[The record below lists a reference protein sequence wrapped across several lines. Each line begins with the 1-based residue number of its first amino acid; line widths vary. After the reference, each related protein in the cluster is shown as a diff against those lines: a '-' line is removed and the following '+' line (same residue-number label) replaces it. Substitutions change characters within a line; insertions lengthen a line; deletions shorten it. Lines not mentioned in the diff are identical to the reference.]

1 MRTILRG
8 MCGLALTSL
17 AVVPAVASA
26 QAVTRPVRFGITAGG
41 TLPMGDFGDAADFG
55 FHLGAL
61 ADYKFA
67 GTPFGLRVDGQW
79 HRNEL
84 KGELFNDPDI
94 GSANVTGH
102 STILFGAASLTLEP
116 AASASTVVP
125 YGIAGIGIYNTKAT
139 VSFQGED
146 FSDSETKP
154 GFNVGGGFKFKLSGF
169 DAFVEARFHTVNSS
183 GSRTNFIPISFGL
196 VF

>member
-1 MRTILRG
+1 

-26 QAVTRPVRFGITAGG
+26 QAATRPVRFGVTAGG
-41 TLPMGDFGDAADFG
+41 TLPIGDFSDAADFG

-61 ADYKFA
+61 VDYKFA

-84 KGELFNDPDI
+84 KSELFDDVDL
-94 GSANVTGH
+94 GGASVDGH
-102 STILFGAASLTLEP
+102 STIIFGAASLTLEP
-116 AASASTVVP
+116 TAPTSTVVP
-125 YGIAGIGIYNTKAT
+125 YGIAGVGVYNTKAT
-139 VSFQGED
+139 FSVEGED

-154 GFNVGGGFKFKLSGF
+154 GFNIGGGFKFKLSGF
-169 DAFVEARFHTVNSS
+169 DAFVEARFHTVNSTG
-183 GSRTNFIPISFGL
+183 GSTNFIPISFGL